1 MKLADNTVLE
11 YKCPCCN
18 AGLKYDN
25 KTGEMV
31 CEYCDNKFS
40 VEQLEQLSEIEVE
53 AQNPSDAKWDKY
65 ETHRTE
71 EETTE
76 FICNSCGAA
85 ITGDDNLAATEC
97 PYCGNPVILKQ
108 RIDGMLRPDYII
120 PFKLDKQAA
129 KDALKKFYKGKPL
142 LPKFFKEENN
152 IDKITGIYVPF
163 WLFDCDANG
172 KMRFDATRISSWRS
186 GNYQYTKVSHY
197 LVTRSGEMAFEKIPV
212 DASQKMDDSYMDSIE
227 PFNYNEMVDFGT
239 AYLSGYFAD
248 KYDVS
253 DEECSP
259 RAAKRVRTSL
269 EEELRSTVI
278 GYSGITIKSSNINT
292 NNGDIKYALFPVY
305 MLNTKYRDKTYTFAM
320 NGQTGKFVGK
330 LPISKGRFAAW
341 AAGIAAAV
349 ALIAQLFLLL

>member
-1 MKLADNTVLE
+1 
-11 YKCPCCN
+11 
-18 AGLKYDN
+18 
-25 KTGEMV
+25 
-31 CEYCDNKFS
+31 
-40 VEQLEQLSEIEVE
+40 
-53 AQNPSDAKWDKY
+53 
-65 ETHRTE
+65 
-71 EETTE
+71 
-76 FICNSCGAA
+76 
-85 ITGDDNLAATEC
+85 
-97 PYCGNPVILKQ
+97 
-108 RIDGMLRPDYII
+108 MLRPDYII

-129 KDALKKFYKGKPL
+129 KDALKKFYKGKHL
-142 LPKFFKEENN
+142 LQKIFKEENN

-269 EEELRSTVI
+269 EEELRSTVL
-278 GYSGITIKSSNINT
+278 GYSGITIKSSDINT
-292 NNGDIKYALFPVY
+292 SYGDIKYALFPVY

>member
-186 GNYQYTKVSHY
+186 GNYRYTKVSHY

-212 DASQKMDDSYMDSIE
+212 DASEKMDDAYMDSIE
-227 PFNYNEMVDFGT
+227 PFHYNEMVDFGT

-269 EEELRSTVI
+269 EEELRSTVV
-278 GYSGITIKSSNINT
+278 GYSGVTTKSSNINT

-305 MLNTKYRDKTYTFAM
+305 ILNTKYRDKTYTFAM